1 MDERKDSTRA
11 ESRDLSR
18 ARSRDL
24 SRAQSRDP
32 MQLWV
37 GSWVPEDAI
46 DRETRTLSR
55 EETRG
60 QEENTK
66 SK

>member
-11 ESRDLSR
+11 GSRDLSR
-18 ARSRDL
+18 AR
-24 SRAQSRDP
+24 SRDP